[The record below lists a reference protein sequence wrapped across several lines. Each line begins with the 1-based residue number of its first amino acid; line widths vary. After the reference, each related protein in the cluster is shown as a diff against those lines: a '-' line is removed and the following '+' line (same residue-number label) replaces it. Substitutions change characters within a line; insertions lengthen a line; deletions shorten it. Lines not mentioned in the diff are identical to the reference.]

1 MTEKIISSNSME
13 KRTKNQLIHELFDGI
28 NLDDLQKLVD
38 YKKKMHSK
46 PIPIPRTKK
55 TVKQMTQEYE
65 DNIILPPLEF
75 RDRPIPMPRTK
86 KTVKQMTQEY
96 ESSVIQKTPE
106 FRHDYTPIP
115 AIRKK
120 RAMALEDAS
129 VKQIPL
135 YTSEV
140 KQIETTPKLSNEFN
154 FDDDLFS
161 KSSNDQPLF
170 NIIATRNTAN
180 KKFNSYTNEYK
191 ITVHKN
197 VINNKNDI
205 YNAFEKM
212 LHMTIKKRQLG
223 GNDRIRIVI
232 SNDELTHPISTK
244 MSKVS
249 DFKLKHLM
257 HVIDTLDYKEIDLE
271 NCKIIIQSV
280 KIPSGKGRLYL
291 SKQTVNR
298 KRSIITIK
306 NDDSICLA
314 RAIVT
319 AYANIHPENYTTTQ
333 LKDGFNK
340 SRKLQESKAKEL
352 HNNANVEINDFG
364 NSLEDVKT
372 FALYLETEINIIDS
386 EQFNEIIYTANNGK
400 IDKLYLYKTR
410 NHFDVIKSMTGLLDV
425 AYYCHSCKK
434 AYTKRDKHKCPQ
446 KCLSCFKYFPDGNK
460 CDDKDIECQKC
471 NRVFHGNSCF
481 KNHTSNRSKDVNDSV
496 CNSVAKCLKCK
507 QIILKPYIEIHKC
520 GFKMCYN
527 CNKYCE
533 NKHDCFMKKIKCKGG
548 NCVKDSKN
556 PCRLN
561 KNMSKKDYCYSCRT
575 YNEKYLFFDFECT
588 QITCSHE
595 VNLAI
600 CHDFN
605 GNEMIFNDIN
615 SFCNGV
621 LIEKYKGY
629 TFLAHNA
636 KGYDAHFILKWCID
650 NGFKPYCIYNGAKI
664 MMMEIP
670 KLRIKII
677 DSLNFI
683 QQPLSSFPKTFGL
696 NELKKGYFPHYFN
709 KTCNQNYIGRI
720 PSKRHYG
727 YNQMKTQ
734 DREKFLQWYDDRINE
749 NYVFVFK
756 KEIIEYCRSDVD
768 ILRRCMLKF
777 RQNFI
782 DQENIDPLK
791 YITIASVCMTI
802 YRGNYMPK
810 NTIAVVDNVVQTENH
825 SVVSIAWLDYISK
838 KNNIKIQHALEGGEK
853 CINSNLKVDGFCQ
866 SSNTVY
872 EFQGCFWHGCP
883 DCYKPDVIN
892 NKNQS
897 DMKTLYNK
905 TQDKNN
911 KITSA
916 GYNLIEMWEC
926 KLKKDKSFQ
935 KYYKNDWKR
944 EVVDPL
950 NPRDAFY
957 GGRTNATKLLYEFKE
972 GECGKYVD
980 FCSLYPTVQFYKK
993 YPIGHPKKIIL
1004 PEKYDKKWYG
1014 LIKCKILPPREL
1026 YHPVLPHKIKCDK
1039 AYKLMFPLCIS
1050 CAKIKQQ
1057 EKCQHNSDER
1067 EFIGTWTTDEVNKAI
1082 EKGYK
1087 IIKTYE
1093 VWHFEKSSDDL
1104 FKGYIK
1110 KFMKLK
1116 LESTKY
1122 NFKNDKEEMMFRNK
1136 VKKNLDIDLDKLNEN
1151 SGLRAIAKM
1160 CLNSLWGKFGQR
1172 NNMNQCKYVTDINEF
1187 YQIILNDTLD
1197 NLNMNFINEDMV
1209 QMSYTYKDQFV
1220 DNSYNTNIYIAC
1232 FTTSS
1237 ARLMLYEKLH
1247 YLDKQVLYYD
1257 TDSIIYIES
1266 QNGEVIETGDMLG
1279 DLTDE
1284 LDGENINNIFV
1295 SGGPKN
1301 YSYIYGDNK
1310 QKCVIKG
1317 FRLNHENS
1325 QILNHNNMIK
1335 MVKKE
1340 IKELTLVNENK
1351 ITRQNKQI
1359 VNKYEEKVYRFG
1371 YDKRAI
1377 KYISESCL
1385 ETYPYGY

>member
-1 MTEKIISSNSME
+1 MNFPKILIYYKWLKEKMIYNKSMKKQNIISSNSME
-13 KRTKNQLIHELFDGI
+13 SRTKNQLIHELFDGI

-38 YKKKMHSK
+38 YKKKLHSK
-46 PIPIPRTKK
+46 PIPMPRTKK

-65 DNIILPPLEF
+65 DNIIQPPLEY
-75 RDRPIPMPRTK
+75 RDDYKPIPKPR
-86 KTVKQMTQEY
+86 VQAPR
-96 ESSVIQKTPE
+96 S
-106 FRHDYTPIP
+106 
-115 AIRKK
+115 
-120 RAMALEDAS
+120 
-129 VKQIPL
+129 
-135 YTSEV
+135 
-140 KQIETTPKLSNEFN
+140 KLSNEFN
-154 FDDDLFS
+154 FDDDLFE
-161 KSSNDQPLF
+161 KTSNDQPLF
-170 NIIATRNTAN
+170 NIIGIRNTAN

-191 ITVHKN
+191 ITVRKN
-197 VINNKNDI
+197 SINNKNDI

-244 MSKVS
+244 MSRVS
-249 DFKLKHLM
+249 DFKLNHLM

-364 NSLEDVKT
+364 NSLEDVNT
-372 FALYLETEINIIDS
+372 FALYLDTEINIIDS

-434 AYTKRDKHKCPQ
+434 AYTRRDKHKCPQ
-446 KCLSCFKYFPDGNK
+446 ICLSCFKYFPDGNK
-460 CDDKDIECQKC
+460 CNGKDVDCPKC

-481 KNHTSNRSKDVNDSV
+481 KNHTSNRSKDCNDSV

-520 GFKMCYN
+520 GFKMCNN
-527 CNKYCE
+527 CNKYCDNQHE
-533 NKHDCFMKKIKCKGG
+533 CFMKKIKCKGG

-561 KNMSKKDYCYSCRT
+561 KNMPRKDYCFSCRT

-588 QITCSHE
+588 QSSGTHE

-696 NELKKGYFPHYFN
+696 NELKKG
-709 KTCNQNYIGRI
+709 
-720 PSKRHYG
+720 
-727 YNQMKTQ
+727 
-734 DREKFLQWYDDRINE
+734 
-749 NYVFVFK
+749 
-756 KEIIEYCRSDVD
+756 
-768 ILRRCMLKF
+768 
-777 RQNFI
+777 NFFFF
-782 DQENIDPLK
+782 
-791 YITIASVCMTI
+791 
-802 YRGNYMPK
+802 
-810 NTIAVVDNVVQTENH
+810 
-825 SVVSIAWLDYISK
+825 SIAWLDYISK

-866 SSNTVY
+866 STNTVY

-897 DMKTLYNK
+897 DMETLYNK

-935 KYYKNDWKR
+935 KYYKNEWKR

-993 YPIGHPKKIIL
+993 YPIGHPKKIIS

-1082 EKGYK
+1082 EKGYR

-1093 VWHFEKSSDDL
+1093 VWHFDKSTDDL

-1116 LESTKY
+1116 LESSKY
-1122 NFKNDKEEMMFRNK
+1122 DFKNDNEERIFINK
-1136 VKKNLDIDLDKLNEN
+1136 VKKNLDIDLGELRAN
-1151 SGLRAIAKM
+1151 SGLRAIAKI

-1209 QMSYTYKDQFV
+1209 QMSYTHKDQFV

-1237 ARLMLYEKLH
+1237 ARLMLYEKLD
-1247 YLDKQVLYYD
+1247 YLGQNVLYFD
-1257 TDSIIYIES
+1257 TDSIIYIDS
-1266 QNGEVIETGDMLG
+1266 QNSKTIKTGDMLG

-1284 LDGENINNIFV
+1284 LDGETINNIFA

-1301 YSYIYGDNK
+1301 YSYIYGNNK

-1340 IKELTLVNENK
+1340 IKELPLVNENK

-1359 VNKYEEKVYRFG
+1359 VNKYEEKVYSFG

>member
-1 MTEKIISSNSME
+1 MNKPSENLHDKNKLLRELLHGISLE
-13 KRTKNQLIHELFDGI
+13 
-28 NLDDLQKLVD
+28 DLQMLAD
-38 YKKKMHSK
+38 YKKKMHTK
-46 PIPIPRTKK
+46 PIPTPRKSVNQMAQEYESNIIQPPPKFRDKPVPLPRTKK
-55 TVKQMTQEYE
+55 TVKQMTQDYE
-65 DNIILPPLEF
+65 QNIIAPPLEF
-75 RDRPIPMPRTK
+75 LDDYKPIPKPRTK
-86 KTVKQMTQEY
+86 KTVP
-96 ESSVIQKTPE
+96 TP
-106 FRHDYTPIP
+106 R
-115 AIRKK
+115 
-120 RAMALEDAS
+120 S
-129 VKQIPL
+129 
-135 YTSEV
+135 
-140 KQIETTPKLSNEFN
+140 KLSIEFN
-154 FDDDLFS
+154 FDDDLFE

-170 NIIATRNTAN
+170 NIISIRNTAN

-191 ITVHKN
+191 ITIRKN
-197 VINNKNDI
+197 SINNKNDI
-205 YNAFEKM
+205 YYAFEKM

-232 SNDELTHPISTK
+232 SSDELIHPISTK
-244 MSKVS
+244 MLRVS
-249 DFKLKHLM
+249 DFKLKHIM
-257 HVIDTLDYKEIDLE
+257 HMIDIFDYKEIDLE
-271 NCKIIIQSV
+271 KCKIIIQSV

-306 NDDSICLA
+306 NDDSICLS

-340 SRKLQESKAKEL
+340 SRKLQENKAKEL
-352 HNNANVEINDFG
+352 HNNANVELNDFG
-364 NSLEDVKT
+364 NSLEDVNT
-372 FALYLETEINIIDS
+372 FALYLDTEINIIDS

-434 AYTKRDKHKCPQ
+434 AYTRRDKHKCHQ

-460 CDDKDIECQKC
+460 CNGKDVDCPKC

-481 KNHTSNRSKDVNDSV
+481 KNHTSNRSKDSNDSV

-520 GFKMCYN
+520 GFKMCNN
-527 CNKYCE
+527 CNKYCDNHHE
-533 NKHDCFMKKIKCKGG
+533 CFMKKIKCKGG

-561 KNMSKKDYCYSCRT
+561 KNMPRKDYCFSCRT

-588 QITCSHE
+588 QSSGTHE

-621 LIEKYKGY
+621 MIEKYKGY

-709 KTCNQNYIGRI
+709 KTCNQNYIGMI

-749 NYVFVFK
+749 NYVFDFK

-791 YITIASVCMTI
+791 YITIASVCMGI

-825 SVVSIAWLDYISK
+825 SELSIAWLDYISD
-838 KNNIKIQHALEGGEK
+838 KNKIKIQHALEGGEK
-853 CINSNLKVDGFCQ
+853 CINNNLKVDGFCE
-866 SSNTVY
+866 STNTVY
-872 EFQGCFWHGCP
+872 EFQGCFWHGCL
-883 DCYKPDVIN
+883 DCFKPDVIN

-897 DMKTLYNK
+897 DMGTLYNK

-944 EVVDPL
+944 EVVGSL

-972 GECGKYVD
+972 GKCGKYVD

-993 YPIGHPKKIIL
+993 YPIGHPKKIIA

-1014 LIKCKILPPREL
+1014 LIKCKVSPPREL

-1039 AYKLMFPLCIS
+1039 AYKLMFPLCIA
-1050 CAKIKQQ
+1050 CAKNKQQ
-1057 EKCQHNSDER
+1057 DKCQHNSDER
-1067 EFIGTWTTDEVNKAI
+1067 SFIGTWTTDEVNK
-1082 EKGYK
+1082 GYK
-1087 IIKTYE
+1087 VIKTYE
-1093 VWHFEKSSDDL
+1093 VWHFDKSTDDL

-1116 LESTKY
+1116 LESSKY
-1122 NFKNDKEEMMFRNK
+1122 DFKNEKEEKIFKNK
-1136 VKKNLDIDLDKLNEN
+1136 VKKNLGIALGELRAN
-1151 SGLRAIAKM
+1151 SGLRAIAKI

-1209 QMSYTYKDQFV
+1209 QMSYTHKDQFV

-1237 ARLMLYEKLH
+1237 ARLMLYEKLD
-1247 YLDKQVLYYD
+1247 YLGQNVLYFD
-1257 TDSIIYIES
+1257 TDSIIYIDS
-1266 QNGEVIETGDMLG
+1266 QNSKTIKTGDMLG

-1284 LDGENINNIFV
+1284 LDGETINNIFV

-1301 YSYIYGDNK
+1301 YSYIYGNNK

-1317 FRLNHENS
+1317 FRRNHENS

-1359 VNKYEEKVYRFG
+1359 VNKYEEKVYSFG

>member
-1 MTEKIISSNSME
+1 MNKQ
-13 KRTKNQLIHELFDGI
+13 TKNQLIRELLHNI
-28 NLDDLQKLVD
+28 NDDDLKKLVE
-38 YKKKMHSK
+38 YRKKNLRK
-46 PIPIPRTKK
+46 PIPTPRISVNQMTQNYEKKIIQTQYKPIPLPRTKK
-55 TVKQMTQEYE
+55 QTQ
-65 DNIILPPLEF
+65 LPK
-75 RDRPIPMPRTK
+75 PIPLPR
-86 KTVKQMTQEY
+86 
-96 ESSVIQKTPE
+96 S
-106 FRHDYTPIP
+106 
-115 AIRKK
+115 
-120 RAMALEDAS
+120 
-129 VKQIPL
+129 
-135 YTSEV
+135 
-140 KQIETTPKLSNEFN
+140 KLSNEFN
-154 FDDDLFS
+154 FEDDLFE
-161 KSSNDQPLF
+161 KTSNDQPLF
-170 NIIATRNTAN
+170 NIIGIRNTAN

-191 ITVHKN
+191 ITVRKN

-223 GNDRIRIVI
+223 GNDRIRIVM
-232 SNDELTHPISTK
+232 SNDELAHPISTK
-244 MSKVS
+244 MSRVS

-340 SRKLQESKAKEL
+340 SRKLQESTAKEL
-352 HNNANVEINDFG
+352 HNNANVEIYDFG

-372 FALYLETEINIIDS
+372 FALYLESEINIIDS

-434 AYTKRDKHKCPQ
+434 AYTRRDKHKCPQ

-460 CDDKDIECQKC
+460 CDDKDVECQKC

-481 KNHTSNRSKDVNDSV
+481 KNHTSNRSKDSNDSV

-520 GFKMCYN
+520 GFKMCNN
-527 CNKYCE
+527 CNKYCDS
-533 NKHDCFMKKIKCKGG
+533 KHECFMKKIKCKGG
-548 NCVKDSKN
+548 NCVKDSKT
-556 PCRLN
+556 PCRSN
-561 KNMSKKDYCYSCRT
+561 KNMPRKDYCYSCRT
-575 YNEKYLFFDFECT
+575 YNEKYLFFDFECIQSSGT
-588 QITCSHE
+588 HE

-605 GNEMIFNDIN
+605 GNEMIFKDIN
-615 SFCNGV
+615 SFCNGL

-636 KGYDAHFILKWCID
+636 KGYDSHFILKWCID

-683 QQPLSSFPKTFGL
+683 QQPLASFPKTFGL

-709 KTCNQNYIGRI
+709 KKCNQNYIGEI
-720 PSKRHYG
+720 PSKKHYG
-727 YNQMKTQ
+727 YNQMKTE
-734 DREKFLQWYDDRINE
+734 DRQKFLQWYDDRVNE
-749 NYVFVFK
+749 NYVFDFK
-756 KEIIEYCRSDVD
+756 KELIEYCKSDVD
-768 ILRRCMLKF
+768 ILRRCILKF

-782 DQENIDPLK
+782 NQENIDPLK
-791 YITIASVCMTI
+791 YITIAGVCMAI

-810 NTIAVVDNVVQTENH
+810 NTIAVVDNVVQTDNYSEL
-825 SVVSIAWLDYISK
+825 SIAWLDYISD
-838 KNNIKIQHALEGGEK
+838 KNKIKIQHALEGGEK
-853 CINSNLKVDGFCQ
+853 VIKCMNNNLKVDGFCK
-866 SSNTVY
+866 STNTVY
-872 EFQGCFWHGCP
+872 EFQGCFWQGCFWHGCP

-892 NKNQS
+892 NKNQT
-897 DMKTLYNK
+897 DMVTLYNK
-905 TQDKNN
+905 TQYKNN

-916 GYNLIEMWEC
+916 SYNLIEMWEC

-935 KYYKNDWKR
+935 KYYKNDWNR
-944 EVVDPL
+944 EVVGPL

-993 YPIGHPKKIIL
+993 YPIGHPKKIIS

-1050 CAKIKQQ
+1050 CAKNKQQ
-1057 EKCQHNSDER
+1057 EKCQHNSYER
-1067 EFIGTWTTDEVNKAI
+1067 AFIGTWATDEVNIAI

-1104 FKGYIK
+1104 FRGYIK

-1122 NFKNDKEEMMFRNK
+1122 NFKNDKEEIMFRNK
-1136 VKKNLDIDLDKLNEN
+1136 VKKNLDIDLGELRAN
-1151 SGLRAIAKM
+1151 SGLRAIAKI

-1187 YQIILNDTLD
+1187 YQIILNDTID

-1257 TDSIIYIES
+1257 TDSIIYIDS
-1266 QNGEVIETGDMLG
+1266 QNGKVIETGDMLG

-1284 LDGENINNIFV
+1284 LDGFTINNIFV

-1301 YSYIYGDNK
+1301 YSYIYGNNK
-1310 QKCVIKG
+1310 QKAVIKG
-1317 FRLNHENS
+1317 FKLNHENS
-1325 QILNHNNMIK
+1325 QILNHTNMIK
-1335 MVKKE
+1335 MVKKD

-1359 VNKYEEKVYRFG
+1359 VNKYEEKVYSFG

-1377 KYISESCL
+1377 KYISENCL
-1385 ETYPYGY
+1385 ETFPYGY

>member
-1 MTEKIISSNSME
+1 MEKQNIISTNSMNQH
-13 KRTKNQLIHELFDGI
+13 TKNQLLRELLDGI
-28 NLDDLQKLVD
+28 SLDDLRMLVD
-38 YKKKMHSK
+38 LKKEMHSISTPTPKK
-46 PIPIPRTKK
+46 PVPLPRTK
-55 TVKQMTQEYE
+55 TVKQMAQNYEDNIIKPPLEFRDYYKPKPKKQVPLPRTKTVKQMAQEYE
-65 DNIILPPLEF
+65 DNIIQPPLEF
-75 RDRPIPMPRTK
+75 RDDYKPIPTPRT
-86 KTVKQMTQEY
+86 
-96 ESSVIQKTPE
+96 
-106 FRHDYTPIP
+106 
-115 AIRKK
+115 
-120 RAMALEDAS
+120 
-129 VKQIPL
+129 
-135 YTSEV
+135 
-140 KQIETTPKLSNEFN
+140 KLSNEFN
-154 FDDDLFS
+154 FDDTIFDS
-161 KSSNDQPLF
+161 TSNDQPLF
-170 NIIATRNTAN
+170 KITEIRNTAN
-180 KKFNSYTNEYK
+180 KKFNAYTNEFK
-191 ITVHKN
+191 INVRKN
-197 VINNKNDI
+197 FINNKNDVFSV
-205 YNAFEKM
+205 FEKM
-212 LHMTIKKRQLG
+212 VEMTIKKRQLKS
-223 GNDRIRIVI
+223 NDRIRLVI
-232 SNDELTHPISTK
+232 SNDELNHPISTK
-244 MSKVS
+244 LLKVS
-249 DFKLKHLM
+249 DFKLNQLSD
-257 HVIDTLDYKEIDLE
+257 VINTLEYKEIYLE

-298 KRSIITIK
+298 KRCIITIK
-306 NDDSICLA
+306 NNDTICLA

-319 AYANIHPENYTTTQ
+319 AYANLHPENYTTTQ

-340 SRKLQESKAKEL
+340 SRKLQEIQAKEL
-352 HNNANVEINDFG
+352 HNNANVEINEYG
-364 NSLEDVKT
+364 NSLEDVNS
-372 FALYLETEINIIDS
+372 FASHLDVEINIIDS
-386 EQFNEIIYTANNGK
+386 EQFNEIIYTSNNGK
-400 IDKLYLYKTR
+400 TDKIYLYKTR
-410 NHFDVIKSMTGLLDV
+410 NHFDVIKSMTAFLDV

-434 AYTKRDKHKCPQ
+434 AYTRRDKHKCPQ

-460 CDDKDIECQKC
+460 CDGKAVYCKHC

-481 KNHTSNRSKDVNDSV
+481 KNHTSNRSKDGDDSV
-496 CNSVAKCLKCK
+496 CSSVAKCLKCN
-507 QIILKPYIEIHKC
+507 QIILKPYIKIHKC
-520 GFKMCYN
+520 GHKMCNN
-527 CNKYCE
+527 CNRYCE
-533 NKHDCFMKKIKCKGG
+533 SKHECFIKKIKCKGG
-548 NCVKDSKN
+548 NCIKDNKN

-561 KNMSKKDYCYSCRT
+561 KNIPRKDYCYSCRT

-588 QITCSHE
+588 QNTGTHE

-605 GNEMIFNDIN
+605 GNESIFNDIN
-615 SFCNGV
+615 SFCNGL

-636 KGYDAHFILKWCID
+636 KGYDSYFILKWCID

-670 KLRIKII
+670 QLRIKII

-683 QQPLSSFPKTFGL
+683 QQPLASFPKTFGL

-709 KTCNQNYIGRI
+709 KICNQNYIGEM
-720 PSKRHYG
+720 PSKKHYG

-734 DREKFLQWYDDRINE
+734 DRQKFLQWYDDCVNE
-749 NYVFVFK
+749 NYVFDFK
-756 KEIIEYCRSDVD
+756 KELIEYCRSDVD

-777 RQNFI
+777 RQNFMN
-782 DQENIDPLK
+782 QENIDPLK
-791 YITIASVCMTI
+791 YITIAGVCMAI
-802 YRGNYMPK
+802 YRGNYMSK

-853 CINSNLKVDGFCQ
+853 VIKCINNKLKVDGFCE
-866 SSNTVY
+866 STNTVY
-872 EFQGCFWHGCP
+872 EFHGCFWHGCP

-897 DMKTLYNK
+897 DMGTLYNK

-911 KITSA
+911 KITA
-916 GYNLIEMWEC
+916 VGYNLIEMWEC

-935 KYYKNDWKR
+935 KYYKNDWNR
-944 EVVDPL
+944 EVVEPL

-957 GGRTNATKLLYEFKE
+957 GGRTNATKLLYKFKE

-993 YPIGHPKKIIL
+993 YPIGHPKKIIS
-1004 PEKYDKKWYG
+1004 PEKYDTKWYG
-1014 LIKCKILPPREL
+1014 FIKCKILSPREL
-1026 YHPVLPHKIKCDK
+1026 YHPVLPQKIKCEK
-1039 AYKLMFPLCIS
+1039 SEKLMFPLCIS
-1050 CAKIKQQ
+1050 CAETKQK
-1057 EKCQHNSDER
+1057 EKCQHSENER
-1067 EFIGTWTTDEVNKAI
+1067 SFIGTWTSDEVNKAL

-1087 IIKTYE
+1087 IIKIYE
-1093 VWHFEKSSDDL
+1093 VWHFEKSTDDL

-1136 VKKNLDIDLDKLNEN
+1136 VKKNLDIELGKLYEN
-1151 SGLRAIAKM
+1151 AGLRAIAKM

-1187 YQIILNDTLD
+1187 YQVVLDDTID
-1197 NLNMNFINEDMV
+1197 NLNMNFINEEMV
-1209 QMSYTYKDQFV
+1209 QMSYTYKDHFV
-1220 DNSYNTNIYIAC
+1220 DNSYNTNIFVAC

-1237 ARLMLYEKLH
+1237 ARLMLYEKLE

-1257 TDSIIYIES
+1257 TDSILYIQS
-1266 QNGEVIETGDMLG
+1266 QNSKVIETGDMLG
-1279 DLTDE
+1279 ELTDE
-1284 LDGENINNIFV
+1284 LDGETINNTFV

-1301 YSYIYGDNK
+1301 YSFIYGDNK

-1325 QILNHNNMIK
+1325 QILNHTNMIK

-1340 IKELTLVNENK
+1340 IKDLTLVNENK

-1359 VNKYEEKVYRFG
+1359 INKYEEKVYSFG